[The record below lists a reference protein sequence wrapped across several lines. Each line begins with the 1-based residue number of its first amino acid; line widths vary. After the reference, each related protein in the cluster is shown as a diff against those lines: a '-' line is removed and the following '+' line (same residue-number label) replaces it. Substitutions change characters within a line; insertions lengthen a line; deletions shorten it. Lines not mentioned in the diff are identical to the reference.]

1 MAYIRLDRYLSE
13 AGVGSR
19 SEVKKLVAWGRVT
32 VDGKVCRDPSA
43 KISEDA
49 AVTVDGVSEVRSEFR
64 TIAMNKPAGYLSA
77 TEDRS
82 LPTVS
87 DLLEGRWAKFDLKPA
102 GRLDRDTVGLLIM
115 TNNGALNHGIISP
128 SRNVPKIYEAE
139 IDALLPGDAAARFAE
154 GVTLDDGYV
163 CLPAELISYDPE
175 KNVARLKVFEGK
187 YHQVK
192 RMFASLGANV
202 TALKRLSVGPVVLGD
217 LAPGEFREI
226 TGDEL
231 SALMKCAGL

>member
-1 MAYIRLDRYLSE
+1 MALIRLDRYLSE

-19 SEVKKLVAWGRVT
+19 SEVKKLIAWGRVT

-43 KISEDA
+43 KISEAA
-49 AVTVDGVSEVRSEFR
+49 AVAVDGEAEVRTEFR

-102 GRLDRDTVGLLIM
+102 GRLDWDTVGLLIM

-128 SRNVPKIYEAE
+128 SRNVPKDYEACL
-139 IDALLPGDAAARFAE
+139 DAELPGDAAELLRK

-163 CLPAELISYDPE
+163 CLPAELTFYDAD
-175 KNVARLKVFEGK
+175 KKLARIRVFEGK

-192 RMFASLGANV
+192 RMFSSLGANV
-202 TALKRLSVGPVVLGD
+202 TSLKRLSVGPIALGE

-226 TGDEL
+226 TGEEL

>member
-1 MAYIRLDRYLSE
+1 MIRLDRYLSE

-19 SEVKKLVAWGRVT
+19 SEVKKLIAWGRVT

-43 KISEDA
+43 KIAENA
-49 AVTVDGVSEVRSEFR
+49 AVTVDGKPEIRTEFR

-77 TEDRS
+77 TEDKN

-87 DLLEGRWAKFDLKPA
+87 DLLTDRYARFDLKPA

-115 TNNGALNHGIISP
+115 TNDGALNHGIISP
-128 SRNVPKIYEAE
+128 GRGVSKVYEARL
-139 IDALLPGDAAARFAE
+139 DAPLPTDAAERLAS
-154 GVTLDDGYV
+154 GVTLEDGYI
-163 CLPAELISYDPE
+163 CLPAELMSYSAEEDL
-175 KNVARLKVFEGK
+175 ARIKVHEGK

-202 TALKRLSVGPVVLGD
+202 VALKRLSVGPVELGD
-217 LAPGEFREI
+217 LAEGEFRELS
-226 TGDEL
+226 GEEL
-231 SALMKCAGL
+231 AGLYRAAGL

>member
-1 MAYIRLDRYLSE
+1 MALIRLDRYLSE

-19 SEVKKLVAWGRVT
+19 SEVKKFIAWGRVT

-43 KISEDA
+43 KINEEA
-49 AVTVDGVSEVRSEFR
+49 TVTVDGVTEVRTEFR

-77 TEDRS
+77 TEDRD

-128 SRNVPKIYEAE
+128 SRNVPKVYEAVL
-139 IDALLPGDAAARFAE
+139 DAELPFDAKDRFE
-154 GVTLDDGYV
+154 MGIILDDGYV
-163 CLPAELISYDPE
+163 CLPAELTFYDSE
-175 KNVARLKVFEGK
+175 NKVAKVKVREGK

-192 RMFASLGANV
+192 RMFAALGANV
-202 TALKRLSVGPVVLGD
+202 VALKRLSVGPVCLGD
-217 LAPGEFREI
+217 LAPGEFREL